1 MPKNDKDWDDEDYE
15 DDYEEDDDGEDEE
28 YESEYT
34 DNEKQDCFNLVTA
47 SFISSILADDSVI
60 ENDEDKSELIN
71 QILNILDEH
80 LDEEGSE
87 YLTNAF
93 LKFEKEY
100 TIQVHTH
107 EIISNL
113 EWNKNKNE
121 DEHS

>member
-1 MPKNDKDWDDEDYE
+1 MPKNNKEWDDEDYDDE
-15 DDYEEDDDGEDEE
+15 DYDDEDYDEDEND
-28 YESEYT
+28 ESEYT
-34 DNEKQDCFNLVTA
+34 NEEKQDCFNLVIA

-60 ENDEDKSELIN
+60 ENDEDKSELVN

-100 TIQVHTH
+100 TIQVHTN

-113 EWNKNKNE
+113 EWNKDKN
-121 DEHS
+121 D

>member
-1 MPKNDKDWDDEDYE
+1 MPKNNKDWDDDYE
-15 DDYEEDDDGEDEE
+15 DDDYYDDEDDDEE
-28 YESEYT
+28 YEDDEEYT
-34 DNEKQDCFNLVTA
+34 DEEKQDCFNLVVA

-60 ENDEDKSELIN
+60 ENDEDKSELVN

-80 LDEEGSE
+80 LDEDGSN

-100 TIQVHTH
+100 TIQVHTS

-113 EWNKNKNE
+113 EWNKDKNN
-121 DEHS
+121 

>member
-1 MPKNDKDWDDEDYE
+1 MPNNNNEWDDEDEDYE
-15 DDYEEDDDGEDEE
+15 DDNEDGDDENEEN
-28 YESEYT
+28 EYT
-34 DNEKQDCFNLVTA
+34 DEEKQDCFNLVIA

-60 ENDEDKSELIN
+60 EDDDDKSELVN

-100 TIQVHTH
+100 TIQVHTN

-113 EWNKNKNE
+113 EWNKNKE
-121 DEHS
+121 S

>member
-1 MPKNDKDWDDEDYE
+1 MPKNNKDYEDYE
-15 DDYEEDDDGEDEE
+15 DDDYEDDDYEDDEDGE

-34 DNEKQDCFNLVTA
+34 DDEKQDCFNLVVA

-60 ENDEDKSELIN
+60 ENDEDKSELVN

-100 TIQVHTH
+100 AIQVHTH

-121 DEHS
+121 ND

>member
-1 MPKNDKDWDDEDYE
+1 MPKNNKDYEDYE
-15 DDYEEDDDGEDEE
+15 DDDYEDDDNEDEDNE
-28 YESEYT
+28 DSEYT
-34 DNEKQDCFNLVTA
+34 DEEKQDCFNLVIA

-60 ENDEDKSELIN
+60 EDDDDKSELVN

-100 TIQVHTH
+100 TIQVHTN

-113 EWNKNKNE
+113 EWNKNK
-121 DEHS
+121 DD